1 VGYKAGRA
9 KLVAHILDK
18 SQEQSSYDNIST
30 EKIHEL
36 VESLSIRLNL
46 FEREYPAFLP
56 QAVKGIME
64 HPHISR
70 ADYRTLDAYC
80 KLFHLDW
87 RADATVANKEE
98 FMATHPIYLNSKD
111 STALDN
117 Q

>member
-1 VGYKAGRA
+1 
-9 KLVAHILDK
+9 
-18 SQEQSSYDNIST
+18 
-30 EKIHEL
+30 
-36 VESLSIRLNL
+36 
-46 FEREYPAFLP
+46 
-56 QAVKGIME
+56 ME

-87 RADATVANKEE
+87 RADATVANREE